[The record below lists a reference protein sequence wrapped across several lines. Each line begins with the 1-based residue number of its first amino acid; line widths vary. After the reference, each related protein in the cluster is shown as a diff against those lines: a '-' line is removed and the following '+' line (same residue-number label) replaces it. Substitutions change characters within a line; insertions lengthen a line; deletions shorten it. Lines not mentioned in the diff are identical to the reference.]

1 VARTMSRSTVSG
13 SGRVGSGRDEPHDR
27 DTSRARTS
35 YPASSQW
42 AKLGQHSN
50 LRRRRGRDRRLP
62 MHRKEVL
69 ADLSRILC
77 RAQAGTETRSR
88 LSRAGPPAGAAAAG
102 PTCRYSGARS
112 FALLPG
118 RLLPFAGSG
127 RSGFCSARTAPSRS
141 DPDIRGSP
149 RPGPGFR
156 VDLCPRMSEQATSR
170 GQLHRVRPG
179 SPDTPGRQPAWS
191 QPASPSRRA
200 ALSLRILGR
209 ISGLTSSSSKSR
221 NQRSGVS
228 SG

>member
-1 VARTMSRSTVSG
+1 MNHTIEIPVEPGHHTLQVRNGRNSSSTQTFDAAEGEIVAFRCTG
-13 SGRVGSGRDEPHDR
+13 S
-27 DTSRARTS
+27 
-35 YPASSQW
+35 
-42 AKLGQHSN
+42 
-50 LRRRRGRDRRLP
+50 RLP